1 MLVSQVRISCRR
13 PLVLV
18 VEDSEHIDEDSVE
31 VSPRAAMGW
40 LASSTSSLLLPVP
53 PSGESHSDNLRLCR
67 LPSRN
72 PNRIPLLRPDDMTS
86 QVLGRLALRL
96 PSSAC
101 FVVLGC
107 RWRDGEVAH
116 ATMRGW
122 LPGCTRRTWQGEKSN
137 SLAY

>member
-40 LASSTSSLLLPVP
+40 LASSTWSLLLPAP
-53 PSGESHSDNLRLCR
+53 PSGGCHILTTSVCADYDHG
-67 LPSRN
+67 
-72 PNRIPLLRPDDMTS
+72 IPIAFPYYVLMMTP